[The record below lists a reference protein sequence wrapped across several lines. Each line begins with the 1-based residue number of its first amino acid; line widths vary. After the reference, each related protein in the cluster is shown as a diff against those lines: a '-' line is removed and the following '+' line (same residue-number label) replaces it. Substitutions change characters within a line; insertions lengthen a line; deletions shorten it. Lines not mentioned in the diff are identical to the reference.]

1 MLLPATL
8 LALFAYFEPLQV
20 LASPSTTSEGERLL
34 QTGSVQR
41 VLEHE
46 PVRDTD
52 CRHPVSTSTAMMT
65 TTRAEC
71 HLCQPLGPIET
82 TQCNYETIESVNDD
96 LYHLLHEV
104 VDSPFFKYYKVLIP
118 LARSDLQADV

>member
-8 LALFAYFEPLQV
+8 LALLAYFEPLYV
-20 LASPSTTSEGERLL
+20 LASLTTTESERLV

-52 CRHPVSTSTAMMT
+52 CRHPVSNHVPH
-65 TTRAEC
+65 R
-71 HLCQPLGPIET
+71 
-82 TQCNYETIESVNDD
+82 N
-96 LYHLLHEV
+96 
-104 VDSPFFKYYKVLIP
+104 
-118 LARSDLQADV
+118 